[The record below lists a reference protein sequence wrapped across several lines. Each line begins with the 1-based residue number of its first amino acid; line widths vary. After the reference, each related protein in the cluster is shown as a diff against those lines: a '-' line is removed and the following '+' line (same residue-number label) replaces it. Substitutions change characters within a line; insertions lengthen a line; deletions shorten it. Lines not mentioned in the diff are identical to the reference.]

1 MKADQGTEKNQAG
14 GNTEDILTTES
25 AGTPA
30 GRRGKKKRVKW
41 ICLGVVFAL
50 VTIVAAVYI
59 RIGVYY
65 QTHFFPHTVINDVD
79 VSGMRVSQAAE
90 LLDAVIQG
98 YSLEVTGRD
107 PVTAQSGTVL
117 GMVASDAVKLAYTDS
132 ESELAQLL
140 QDQNWLAWIKS
151 YLSRNQNSI
160 MLDRGTAIFNEQ
172 LLKDMVKSWPA
183 CQTENMVSPKN
194 AYIKEPS
201 AESPFYEIV
210 PETKGTELDTDQ
222 VIRVLGEALGRLEKT
237 LDLEE
242 MGVYTEPA
250 VYQDD
255 ASLTVPVDTANRW
268 LGTKIDYD
276 WNGNEV
282 VLDADVI
289 RDWVTI
295 EDGTAVLD
303 EAAVK
308 SFVNACARKYDT
320 YGKTKNFVTTQGVTL
335 KLSSAS
341 YGWRTDTKAESEEL
355 LALVRQGSSEL
366 REPVYSHKGMIK
378 VTDSVDDVGDTY
390 VEANLTDQHLYLYKD
405 GEVVLETDFVSGK
418 ISNGNGTPAGIF
430 GITYKTTDAVLRG
443 QNYETPVKYW
453 MPFYGNYGMHDAN
466 WRGVFGG
473 DIYINNGSHGCIN
486 LPPSMAEQIYQY
498 VYTGFPVVCYYY
510 EQPVAPEGAEELPDP
525 ETAAQVGNPEAE
537 QPASQTENPG
547 DTQSP
552 SGQ

>member
-1 MKADQGTEKNQAG
+1 MKADQETEKSQARE
-14 GNTEDILTTES
+14 NTEDILTMES
-25 AGTPA
+25 AGEPVD
-30 GRRGKKKRVKW
+30 RRSKKKRVKW
-41 ICLGVVFAL
+41 ICLGVAFTLAVVA
-50 VTIVAAVYI
+50 AAVYV

-65 QTHFFPHTVINDVD
+65 QTHFFPNTIVNDVD
-79 VSGMRVSQAAE
+79 VSGMKVSQAAG

-107 PVTAQSGTVL
+107 PVTAQSGAVL
-117 GMVASDAVKLAYTDS
+117 GMVTSDTVNLTYVSS
-132 ESELAQLL
+132 ESELAQLI
-140 QDQNWLAWIKS
+140 QDQNWLTWIKS
-151 YLSRNQNSI
+151 YLSRTKNSI
-160 MLDRGTAIFNEQ
+160 MLERGTAIFDEQ
-172 LLKDMVKSWPA
+172 LLIDVVKSWPA
-183 CQTENMVSPKN
+183 CRTENMVSPKD

-201 AESPFYEIV
+201 AESSFYEIV
-210 PETKGTELDTDQ
+210 PETRGTELDVDQ
-222 VIRVLGEALGRLEKT
+222 MIRLLGETLGRLEKT

-242 MGVYTEPA
+242 TGVYKEPD
-250 VYQDD
+250 VYQED
-255 ASLTVPVDTANRW
+255 ASLTMPVETANRW

-308 SFVNACARKYDT
+308 AFVNACARKYDT
-320 YGKTKNFVTTQGVTL
+320 YGKNKNFVTTHGVTL
-335 KLSSAS
+335 KLPSAS

-355 LALVRQGSSEL
+355 LALVRQGSSEF

-378 VTDSVDDVGDTY
+378 VTDSVDDIGDTY
-390 VEANLTDQHLYLYKD
+390 VEADLTDQHLYLYKD

-453 MPFYGNYGMHDAN
+453 MPFYGNYGMHDAS

-510 EQPVAPEGAEELPDP
+510 EQPVVPEGAEELPDP
-525 ETAAQVGNPEAE
+525 ETAAQIGDPGTE
-537 QPASQTENPG
+537 QTVSQTGDPG
-547 DTQSP
+547 DMQSP
-552 SGQ
+552 PGQ